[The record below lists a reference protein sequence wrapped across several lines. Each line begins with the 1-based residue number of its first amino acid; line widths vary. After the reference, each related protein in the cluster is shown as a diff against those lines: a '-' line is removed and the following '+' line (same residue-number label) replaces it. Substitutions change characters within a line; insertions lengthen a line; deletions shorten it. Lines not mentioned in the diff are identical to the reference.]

1 MTQISPAVYLEYFE
15 KWLSQGKDILSLCF
29 SSGMSSTWQ
38 NAYICAEELK
48 EKYPERKIICVDT
61 LCAST
66 GEGFLVYEA
75 AKKRQSGVEIED
87 VTSWVEEVKLSV
99 CHWFTV
105 DTLEY
110 L

>member
-1 MTQISPAVYLEYFE
+1 M
-15 KWLSQGKDILSLCF
+15 
-29 SSGMSSTWQ
+29 
-38 NAYICAEELK
+38 
-48 EKYPERKIICVDT
+48 DT

-75 AKKRQSGVEIED
+75 AKKRQSGVEIEE
-87 VTSWVEEVKLSV
+87 VKSWVEEVKLSV

>member
-48 EKYPERKIICVDT
+48 EKLSGTQDY
-61 LCAST
+61 LCGYFVRIYRRRIFS
-66 GEGFLVYEA
+66 
-75 AKKRQSGVEIED
+75 I
-87 VTSWVEEVKLSV
+87 
-99 CHWFTV
+99 
-105 DTLEY
+105 
-110 L
+110 